1 MASLNLSG
9 VHKSYGSTA
18 ALAPTDFDVP
28 HGEFVTLLGPSG
40 CGKTTL
46 LRIVAGIA
54 SASGGEIRLGGRRI
68 DTLPPEQRD
77 VAMVFQTYAL
87 FPHMSVRKNLG
98 FGLRMKKI
106 APAEQARRIA
116 HAVAIC
122 KLDGLLD
129 RMPRQLSG
137 GQQQRVALA
146 RAIVMQPALLL
157 FDEPLSNLDAKLRES
172 LREELV
178 ALHRRVGTT
187 SLYVTHDQAEAMAMS
202 DRILVM
208 NAGRIVESGTP
219 LALYRRPV
227 DAFTAQFLGHTHLLR
242 LPLTGRGKDCR
253 VTLPWGASA
262 AIDELADGAYSVD
275 GAGSALVSLRPEG
288 LSVVPDA
295 DGAGEVTA
303 ASFTGAQV
311 NYTVRIADLSLRV
324 TVTAGDGTRLLPV
337 GQRVNV
343 TVGERLHALKST
355 GQDPGHE
362 GRA

>member
-1 MASLNLSG
+1 MASLTLSG
-9 VHKSYGSTA
+9 VHKSYGSTV
-18 ALAPTDFDVP
+18 ALAPTDFEVP

-98 FGLRMKKI
+98 FGLRMKKV
-106 APAEQARRIA
+106 ASAEQARRIE

-172 LREELV
+172 LRDELV

-187 SLYVTHDQAEAMAMS
+187 SLYVTHDQTEAMAMS

-227 DAFTAQFLGHTHLLR
+227 DAFTAHFLGHTHLLR
-242 LPLTGRGKDCR
+242 LPVTGRGKDCR
-253 VTLPWGASA
+253 VSLPWGASA
-262 AIDELADGAYSVD
+262 AIDDLADGAD
-275 GAGSALVSLRPEG
+275 SALVSLRPEG

-311 NYTVRIADLSLRV
+311 NYTVRIADLSLRI

-343 TVGERLHALKST
+343 AVGERLHALKST
-355 GQDPGHE
+355 GQDSGHE
-362 GRA
+362 ARA